1 MITENDVV
9 EFINICDEVISK
21 TPVFENYEDFCLY
34 FQTDHIS
41 NYYASKFLE
50 VLLKNE
56 ILNSDGEIFLGAL
69 KSALYRREKLFNLN
83 FKYSFIANTL
93 HYFIGNHET
102 IKIEKNEIWVNVITK
117 IVLLSCFINEDLF
130 YTPNEDTAVIDSVLF
145 LVKNGYTVGIN
156 GRSFILTNETE
167 RSIAIRINELAK
179 EIGGRRIIQHLLKE
193 MRHRKW
199 YKNGRYSI
207 PNSANTNP
215 QPDKKASL
223 PFGYI
228 LNVSAKYLEI
238 TPQHVTQDNI
248 NYFFE
253 LITSFVSVYDVE
265 IFNAYSLSFVEAK
278 SLPKYIT
285 DTILREVFFS
295 FKQLAPDDCLLYL
308 DNLFSWVDKN
318 AFKEASG
325 WGLDE
330 YSKIAKVIVKPQP
343 FDGITLFFTE
353 ESVCKA
359 TKLDSSI
366 VKKILNEITHK
377 TFEVNSDYLLP
388 NDYKSLNLH
397 KKPLIWQKG
406 NKYLM
411 LDPALAG
418 IGLVTAL
425 MSILRD
431 FDNKADS
438 KIGDL
443 IEEFVFNSFQS
454 KNIEAT
460 LFSKKYKVKKQ
471 EFECDVV
478 VENDEKI
485 IFIESKKKTITAAAL
500 SGDPVYAI
508 IDLSL
513 SFFSSQKQIL
523 NHYLNLLKN
532 NEINFINGLSI
543 REKEKIDGISISL
556 FDWGMLQNRIISQS
570 ILRNFLG
577 KKISAPDF
585 EDQEKII
592 KCNQIIKEVT
602 ILRNKII
609 EISKDKDPIYDF
621 VFLSV
626 PHILHMI
633 RLSKDKEDFFNI
645 FSMFKSCIIS
655 GQDVH
660 ESLNYLTTLIEYKKQ
675 QDRQSA

>member
-1 MITENDVV
+1 MITESDVV
-9 EFINICDEVISK
+9 EFITICDEVISK
-21 TPVFENYEDFCLY
+21 APVFENYEDFCLY

-41 NYYASKFLE
+41 NPYASNFLKGFLE
-50 VLLKNE
+50 KE
-56 ILNSDGEIFLGAL
+56 ILNSDGEVFLKAL

-83 FKYSFIANTL
+83 FKYSFIAQTL
-93 HYFIGNHET
+93 HYFIGNHKT
-102 IKIEKNEIWVNVITK
+102 IKIEKNEVWINVVTK
-117 IVLLSCFINEDLF
+117 IVLLSCFINDDLF
-130 YTPNEDTAVIDSVLF
+130 YTSNEDKAVSDSVLF
-145 LVKNGYTVGIN
+145 LAKNGYAVGIN
-156 GRSFILTNETE
+156 GGIFTLTNETE
-167 RSIAIRINELAK
+167 ISIAIRINQLAK

-199 YKNGRYSI
+199 HKNERYSI
-207 PNSANTNP
+207 PNSADTNP
-215 QPDKKASL
+215 QHDKKASL

-228 LNVSAKYLEI
+228 LNISAKHLEI

-248 NYFFE
+248 NYFFN
-253 LITSFVSVYDVE
+253 LITSFISVYDVE
-265 IFNAYSLSFVEAK
+265 IFNAYSLIFIDEK
-278 SLPKYIT
+278 TLPKYIT
-285 DTILREVFFS
+285 DAILREVFFN

-308 DNLFSWVDKN
+308 DNLFSWVDNN
-318 AFKEASG
+318 AFKAARG

-330 YSKIAKVIVKPQP
+330 YSKIAKVILNPQP

-353 ESVCKA
+353 ESICKA
-359 TKLDSSI
+359 TKLTPAV

-377 TFEVNSDYLLP
+377 TFEINSDYLLP
-388 NDYKSLNLH
+388 NDYKNINLH

-406 NKYLM
+406 KKYLM

-431 FDNKADS
+431 FDSKSDS

-443 IEEFVFNSFQS
+443 IEEFVFNSFQR

-460 LFSKKYKVKKQ
+460 LFSKKYEVKKQ
-471 EFECDVV
+471 TFECDVV
-478 VENDEKI
+478 VENGEKI
-485 IFIESKKKTITAAAL
+485 IFIESKKKTITSSAL
-500 SGDPVYAI
+500 SGDPVHAI

-532 NEINFINGLSI
+532 NEINFKNGYSI
-543 REKEKIDGISISL
+543 KVKEKIDGISISL

-577 KKISAPDF
+577 KEISAPDF

-592 KCNQIIKEVT
+592 KCNKIIKEVS

-609 EISKDKDPIYDF
+609 EISNDKDPIYDF

-633 RLSKDKEDFFNI
+633 RLSKNKEDFFNI
-645 FSMFKSCIIS
+645 FSMFKRCIVS
-655 GQDVH
+655 GKDVH
-660 ESLNYLTTLIEYKKQ
+660 ESLNYLTTLIDQK
-675 QDRQSA
+675 DRQSA